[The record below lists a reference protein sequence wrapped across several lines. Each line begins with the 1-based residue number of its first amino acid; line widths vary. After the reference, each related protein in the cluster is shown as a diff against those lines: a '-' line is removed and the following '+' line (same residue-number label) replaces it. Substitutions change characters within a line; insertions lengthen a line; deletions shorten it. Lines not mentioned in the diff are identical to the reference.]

1 MRLVLI
7 SLDAVSHRDAQTML
21 SLPHLG
27 ALAEN
32 GVFCDRVQT
41 VYPTLTYP
49 IHASILTGC
58 YPDRHGIGHN
68 EVYLPEDAA
77 ELRPWHWDEKDIQVP
92 TLLTVAAR
100 AGRETAAILWPTT
113 GHSKGI
119 KYNIPEILAFPWE
132 NQALKVLKYGSKKWI
147 IQSELK
153 WGRTRPSH
161 KQPHLDRFAA
171 KLCEDLILRQYSPRS
186 PQWAKKD
193 VKPSKRRMNMHMPDV
208 IALHLVDCDAMRHE
222 FGVQSVESEAALV
235 RLDQAVGRVVEALKY
250 RAQLGDTVIAVVSDH
265 GQQDIHDAVNLNALF
280 ELNGVPAR
288 SHTLGLGA
296 YIRAERADAR
306 GVYDHLINNLDA
318 YKLSHVY
325 GREELR
331 ALHAP
336 KDVLLAVEAREGTQ
350 IVDVG
355 HVPTHKATHGFGVN
369 RKEAQTL
376 LWLCGPP
383 FSRGLKLSRANLVD
397 IAPTLAKAAALP
409 FPECQGRV
417 ITEVFD

>member
-41 VYPTLTYP
+41 IYPTITYP
-49 IHASILTGC
+49 IHASILSGC

-68 EVYLPEDAA
+68 EIYSPDDAA
-77 ELRPWHWDEKDIQVP
+77 GVRPWYWDEKSIQAP
-92 TLLTVAAR
+92 TLLTAAAR

-113 GHSKGI
+113 GHSRGI
-119 KYNIPEILAFPWE
+119 KYNLPEIAAFPWE
-132 NQALKVLKYGSKKWI
+132 NQALKIIRYGSKKWI
-147 IQSELK
+147 IRSELK
-153 WGRTRPSH
+153 WGRTRPSF

-171 KLCEDLILRQYSPRS
+171 KLCEELILRQYSPRS
-186 PQWAKKD
+186 PEWEGNEVQ
-193 VKPSKRRMNMHMPDV
+193 PSRRRMNRHMPDM

-222 FGVQSVESEAALV
+222 FGVRSPESEASLV
-235 RLDQAVGRVVEALKY
+235 RLDQLVGRIVDALKY
-250 RAQLGDTVIAVVSDH
+250 RAQMKDTVIAVVSDH
-265 GQQDIHDAVNLNALF
+265 GQQDVHDAVDLNALF
-280 ELNGVPAR
+280 TANGVPAAAQ
-288 SHTLGLGA
+288 SLGLGA
-296 YIRAERADAR
+296 YIRVARADAG
-306 GVYDHLINNLDA
+306 GVYDHLLKNMDA

-336 KDVLLAVEAREGTQ
+336 TDVLLAVDAREGVQ
-350 IVDVG
+350 IVDG
-355 HVPTHKATHGFGVN
+355 DSAHAHKATHGFAVSHP
-369 RKEAQTL
+369 EAQTL
-376 LWLCGPP
+376 LWLSGPP
-383 FSRGLKLSRANLVD
+383 FKKGYALSGANIVD
-397 IAPTLAKAAALP
+397 VAPTLALAVSLP

-417 ITEVFD
+417 LTEAFI